1 MNQQRERIGL
11 NGIILGGFAVMGIAA
26 VVGAALVYG
35 ALWTIVGALA
45 VAGGVFVLALAA
57 LSLIARFAAPAVVG
71 IGSIRLEAEK
81 ERHKHIEKLIEKG
94 IMPESFGY
102 RAIPQLEAPQ
112 EQERPA
118 PIKADPRYMLL
129 VNLCLLTIK
138 STAYGPTSKRL
149 MSANDAQADRSGM
162 FADRMNWDSA
172 SKYGQEQG
180 MLYVQ
185 QGGKADEQGLKIKC
199 GNGDT
204 AADLLV
210 VLHEKNLI
218 LDSAINA
225 LPGAIR

>member
-1 MNQQRERIGL
+1 MNQQHERIGL

-26 VVGAALVYG
+26 VVGAALVFG
-35 ALWTIVGALA
+35 ALWALIGGVIALGVIGIALARIGVGLFSRWADAKVKIDGARYDFILGMASKGALPS
-45 VAGGVFVLALAA
+45 GGEYIWKSQVMALPEPQ
-57 LSLIARFAAPAVVG
+57 RQ
-71 IGSIRLEAEK
+71 EAEQK
-81 ERHKHIEKLIEKG
+81 
-94 IMPESFGY
+94 P
-102 RAIPQLEAPQ
+102 AI
-112 EQERPA
+112 
-118 PIKADPRYMLL
+118 DPRHMLL

-138 STAYGPTSKRL
+138 SAAYGPTSHRL

-162 FADRMNWDSA
+162 FADRMNWDAA

-180 MLYVQ
+180 VLYVQ

-225 LPGAIR
+225 LPGATR